1 MRYVCIAT
9 GVLHMLTSIF
19 ITSTT
24 LAGVPFDGLTLFNQ
38 TIGNGLNHTTLIN
51 NEGNVVQQWTGLSP
65 IASTPYL
72 LQGGELLRPCRV
84 QPPPPMTGAA
94 YGGRVQRFSFD
105 GTLLWDFTFSDE
117 NNQPHHDICA
127 MPNGNVLLIA
137 WERKTQQEGESAGR
151 QNLNS
156 EIWPAQIIEVQPT
169 GPTSGEIIWEWHLWD
184 HLIQDINPTLPNYGV
199 ISEHP
204 EKLDINKGNIHPM
217 NGDWIH
223 LNALD
228 YNPDLDQIVM
238 SSNTLDEIFII
249 NHATTTEEAAGPAGD
264 FLYRWG
270 NPANYERPGD
280 HVLWNV
286 HGVNWIDEG
295 LPGES
300 NLLLFNNGNDDE
312 MSDLIEFTPPLS
324 ADGTYE
330 IVDGQPFGPIPGDY
344 AFFYESPDFHGDHLC
359 GVYRLPNGN
368 TVATNG
374 PAGEI
379 REIDAS
385 GMIVWQ
391 YFTPNSLMR
400 AVKYPMDILN
410 PPSTCSGDAD
420 GDGVVGVDDILLV
433 ISAWGPCAD
442 CDADVNED
450 GEVGVN
456 DILTVIGN
464 WGPCP

>member
-1 MRYVCIAT
+1 
-9 GVLHMLTSIF
+9 MLASIF
-19 ITSTT
+19 ISSVA
-24 LAGVPFDGLTLFNQ
+24 LASVPFDGLTLFNL
-38 TIGNGLNHTTLIN
+38 TMGKGINSTTLIN
-51 NEGNVVQQWTGLSP
+51 NDGNVVQQWTGLSP

-84 QPPPPMTGAA
+84 QPAPPMTGAA
-94 YGGRVQRFSFD
+94 YGGRVQRFAFD

-137 WERKTQQEGESAGR
+137 WERKTQQEGQVVGR
-151 QNLNS
+151 QNLNG
-156 EIWPAQIIEVQPT
+156 EIWPDQIVEVQPT
-169 GPTSGEIIWEWHLWD
+169 GPNSGEIVWEWHLWD

-204 EKLDINKGNIHPM
+204 EKLDVNKGNIHPK
-217 NGDWIH
+217 NSDWIH

-228 YNPDLDQIVM
+228 YNPNLDQIVM

-249 NHATTTEEAAGPAGD
+249 NHAMTTEEAAGPAGD
-264 FLYRWG
+264 LLYRWG
-270 NPANYERPGD
+270 NPSNYERPGE

-295 LPGES
+295 LPGEG

-312 MSDLIEFTPPLS
+312 MSDLIEFTAPLS
-324 ADGTYE
+324 ADDTYE
-330 IVDGQPFGPIPGDY
+330 IADGQPFDPVPSDY
-344 AFFYESPDFHGDHLC
+344 AFFYESPDFYGDHLC

-374 PAGEI
+374 PEREI
-379 REIDAS
+379 REVDAS
-385 GMIVWQ
+385 GTVVWQ
-391 YFTPNSLMR
+391 YFTQQSLMR
-400 AVKYPMDILN
+400 AVKYSMDILD
-410 PPSTCSGDAD
+410 PPNACTGDTD
-420 GDGVVGVDDILLV
+420 GDEIVGVDDMLLV
-433 ISAWGPCAD
+433 IAAWGPCVG
-442 CDADVNED
+442 CDADVNND
-450 GEVGVN
+450 GVVN
-456 DILTVIGN
+456 IDDLLIVISV

>member
-1 MRYVCIAT
+1 MRYSGTVT
-9 GVLHMLTSIF
+9 GELPMLASIF
-19 ITSTT
+19 ISSVA
-24 LAGVPFDGLTLFNQ
+24 LASVPFDGLTLFNL
-38 TIGNGLNHTTLIN
+38 TMGNGINSTTLIN
-51 NEGNVVQQWTGLSP
+51 NDGNVVQQWTGLPP

-84 QPPPPMTGAA
+84 QPTPPMTGAA
-94 YGGRVQRFSFD
+94 YGGRVQRFAFD

-137 WERKTQQEGESAGR
+137 WERKTQQEGQVVGR
-151 QNLNS
+151 QNLNG
-156 EIWPAQIIEVQPT
+156 EIWPAQIVEVQPT
-169 GPTSGEIIWEWHLWD
+169 GPNSGEIVWEWHLWD

-204 EKLDINKGNIHPM
+204 EKLDVNKGNIPPM

-228 YNPDLDQIVM
+228 YNPELDQIVM

-249 NHATTTEEAAGPAGD
+249 NHAMTTEEAAGPAGD

-270 NPANYERPGD
+270 NPSNYERPGE

-295 LPGES
+295 LSGEG
-300 NLLLFNNGNDDE
+300 NLLLFNNGNDDA
-312 MSDLIEFTPPLS
+312 MSDLIEFTAPVS

-330 IVDGQPFGPIPGDY
+330 IADGQPFDPVPSDY
-344 AFFYESPDFHGDHLC
+344 AFFYESPDFYGDHLC

-374 PAGEI
+374 PEGEI
-379 REIDAS
+379 REVDDS
-385 GMIVWQ
+385 GAVVWQ
-391 YFTPNSLMR
+391 YFTQQSLMR
-400 AVKYPMDILN
+400 AVKYSMDILD
-410 PPSTCSGDAD
+410 PPNACIGDTDDD
-420 GDGVVGVDDILLV
+420 GSVGVDDMLLV
-433 ISAWGPCAD
+433 IANWGPCVG
-442 CDADVNED
+442 CDADVNKD
-450 GEVGVN
+450 GDVGV
-456 DILTVIGN
+456 DDVLLIISS